1 MSPNSDLPTTS
12 VLFIDGFDADRR
24 HFADQLK
31 RRSRDYEIL
40 EAADGQSGLD
50 IYRSQRIDCV
60 VLEMTLPDQSGLEVL
75 MSLIPRASR
84 PRIAVVVLTQLS
96 HPGLWELT
104 KQNGAY
110 VCFVKRLTTAEDLD
124 RAIWRAM
131 GYVGWMPKED
141 QYRPS

>member
-1 MSPNSDLPTTS
+1 
-12 VLFIDGFDADRR
+12 
-24 HFADQLK
+24 
-31 RRSRDYEIL
+31 
-40 EAADGQSGLD
+40 
-50 IYRSQRIDCV
+50 
-60 VLEMTLPDQSGLEVL
+60 MT
-75 MSLIPRASR
+75 LIPRASR

-110 VCFVKRLTTAEDLD
+110 VCFVKRLTTGEDLD

-141 QYRPS
+141 RYRPR